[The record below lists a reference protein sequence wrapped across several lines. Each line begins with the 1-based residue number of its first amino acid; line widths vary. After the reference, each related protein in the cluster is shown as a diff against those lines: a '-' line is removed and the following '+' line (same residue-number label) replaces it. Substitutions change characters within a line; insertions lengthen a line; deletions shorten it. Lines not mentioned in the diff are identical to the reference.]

1 MEIGLVLG
9 MLFLWTILTGL
20 TVFLYRELSRTNK
33 PEVRHVRVEVDP
45 EQDPFQFRDKL

>member
-33 PEVRHVRVEVDP
+33 PEVRHVRVEIDP
-45 EQDPFQFRDKL
+45 EQEKSQLRN